1 MLVLD
6 RIAERQLVVVTGKG
20 GVGKTTLAAVLGRLL
35 ADRGKQVLLLE
46 VDPRESLHQALGTEP
61 SGGEVVRAGPGLSI
75 QNLQPGAVIEG
86 LVREKVPIA
95 YLARKITEST
105 ALHQFVEGAP
115 GLKETAL
122 LGHAYR
128 VLQGG
133 HRPRTD
139 LVIVDAPATGHG
151 ATMLAAPGLLAQAA
165 EGGQLGDMASDLAGF
180 LADASR
186 CGVVL
191 ATLLEEMPVQ
201 ETLELIELLG
211 AKLGIKPDLIVA
223 NGMYPALPHGAAPTP
238 GMNLWRARRRLNE
251 AELGRLTASWD
262 GPLLK
267 LPLLPLDRGPAL
279 VKALVSL
286 LHEADS

>member
-1 MLVLD
+1 MSVLD

-35 ADRGKQVLLLE
+35 ADRGRRVLLLE
-46 VDPRESLHQALGTEP
+46 LDPRESLHQALGTEP
-61 SGGEVVRAGPGLSI
+61 SGGEVVPAGPGLSI

-86 LVREKVPIA
+86 LVREKVPIG

-105 ALHQFVEGAP
+105 AFHQFVEGAP

-128 VLQGG
+128 VLQAG

-165 EGGQLGDMASDLAGF
+165 EGGQLGEMAAGLADF

-191 ATLLEEMPVQ
+191 ATLAEEMPIQ
-201 ETLELIELLG
+201 ETLELIALLRV
-211 AKLGIKPDLIVA
+211 KLGLRPELVVA
-223 NGMYPALPHGAAPTP
+223 NGMYPALSRGAAPAP
-238 GMNLWRARRRLNE
+238 GAHLWQARRRLNE
-251 AELGRLTASWD
+251 AELSRLAAAWD
-262 GPLLK
+262 GPLVE

-279 VKALVSL
+279 VQALASL
-286 LHEADS
+286 LREADP

>member
-1 MLVLD
+1 
-6 RIAERQLVVVTGKG
+6 
-20 GVGKTTLAAVLGRLL
+20 
-35 ADRGKQVLLLE
+35 
-46 VDPRESLHQALGTEP
+46 
-61 SGGEVVRAGPGLSI
+61 VRAGPNLSI
-75 QNLQPGAVIEG
+75 QNLQPDRVIEG

-105 ALHQFVEGAP
+105 AFHQFVEGAP

-128 VLQGG
+128 ILQGG
-133 HRPRTD
+133 KGPRTD

-151 ATMLAAPGLLAQAA
+151 ATMLGAPGLLAQAA
-165 EGGQLGDMASDLAGF
+165 EGGQLGDMASELAGF

-211 AKLGIKPDLIVA
+211 AKLGIRPDLIVA
-223 NGMYPALPHGAAPTP
+223 NGMYPALPHGAAPGTH
-238 GMNLWRARRRLNE
+238 LWQARRRLNE
-251 AELGRLTASWD
+251 AELGRLSASWD

-279 VKALVSL
+279 VKALVPML
-286 LHEADS
+286 QEADS